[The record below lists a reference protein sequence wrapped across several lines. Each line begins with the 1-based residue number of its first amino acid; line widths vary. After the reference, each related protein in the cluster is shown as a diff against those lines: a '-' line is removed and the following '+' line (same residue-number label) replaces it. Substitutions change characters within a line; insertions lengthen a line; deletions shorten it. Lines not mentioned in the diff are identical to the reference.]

1 MWTRPCFT
9 RTGAA
14 TSSPKRS
21 TPSVRC
27 SASSAP
33 TRVSRSSSS
42 YSSTLLL
49 RPRWAR
55 FGRESPA
62 GYIRLIGRG
71 LPVTTLRDD
80 PWSIVPPRAAIALE
94 PHEVSCD
101 SVFAPDCYIST
112 YADHRTGRLERIGED
127 HFAGENHPPPGC
139 PRLHGFDRQARPPR
153 LRRGYAR
160 QGFSH
165 PPHGGRDRSAG
176 CLQPALGLDARVARG
191 TRAVDIRFAAENVAG
206 RSGVDRRLQV

>member
-1 MWTRPCFT
+1 MRCGQGSRERMWTRPCFT

-49 RPRWAR
+49 RLRWAR
-55 FGRESPA
+55 FGGESLR

-71 LPVTTLRDD
+71 LPVTTLTDD
-80 PWSIVPPRAAIALE
+80 PWLIFPLGPPSLANPSTQFRG
-94 PHEVSCD
+94 D
-101 SVFAPDCYIST
+101 SFFAPDCYIST

-139 PRLHGFDRQARPPR
+139 PRLHGFHREARPPR
-153 LRRGYAR
+153 LRRRYAG

-165 PPHGGRDRSAG
+165 PPHGGPDRNAG
-176 CLQPALGLDARVARG
+176 CLHPAP
-191 TRAVDIRFAAENVAG
+191 
-206 RSGVDRRLQV
+206 